1 MRAACSSGS
10 GKKNGRRLWA
20 RAVLARV
27 KHWARQ
33 RAFIT
38 RWYGIFLFPSHILRS
53 GLYCG
58 IHQFTPRLSGNV
70 LDYGCGSKPY
80 EALFDHC
87 DTYIGIDVEQS
98 GHDHA
103 NSKVDRFF
111 DGRSI
116 PFGDAHFDSVVAF
129 EVFEHVED
137 IKAALV
143 ELHRVL
149 KPDGQMLFSIPFVFG
164 EHEVPY
170 DFRRLTSFGIAQA
183 LASSG
188 FQQVALYRTSTNLG
202 ASSQMLID
210 AIVDCRPAG
219 AWWKITRLP
228 LVIALNL
235 IAWLGDRVVPKRYD
249 MPLGF
254 VVLASKSGKDG
265 IRTAQV
271 QGATGKQDQ

>member
-1 MRAACSSGS
+1 MRAACWSGS
-10 GKKNGRRLWA
+10 RKQNGRRFWA

-27 KHWARQ
+27 KHWARR
-33 RAFIT
+33 RAFVT
-38 RWYGIFLFPSHILRS
+38 RWYGMFLFPSHILRS
-53 GLYCG
+53 GLYRG
-58 IHQFTPRLSGNV
+58 IAQFAPRLSGKV

-87 DTYIGIDVEQS
+87 DSYIGIDVEQS

-111 DGRSI
+111 DGRTI
-116 PFGDAHFDSVVAF
+116 PFGDAHFDSAVAF

-137 IKAALV
+137 IEAALN

-149 KPDGQMLFSIPFVFG
+149 KPDGHLLFSMPFVFG

-170 DFRRLTSFGIAQA
+170 DFRRLTSFGIAQVLDA
-183 LASSG
+183 TG
-188 FQQVALYRTSTNLG
+188 FQKIAIHRTSTNLG
-202 ASSQMLID
+202 ASSQLLID

-219 AWWKITRLP
+219 TWWKIVRLP

-235 IAWLGDRVVPKRYD
+235 LAWLGDRVVPKRCD

-254 VVLASKSGKDG
+254 VVLARKKSKDEG
-265 IRTAQV
+265 RTAQV
-271 QGATGKQDQ
+271 QGAAGKQDR